1 MNDEIF
7 VDGYLNN
14 CVTRSHWTEIFP
26 SFLSLERRTTIS
38 KTMAVVL
45 SELPV
50 EVLHQIISHL
60 PPSTVPTLQI
70 VSRKFNTLP
79 QPLLWRHHCLS
90 HFKHWNAEQDVE
102 SRLSKGVLDTDWKK
116 MFADRYTIDRS
127 IARDVG
133 GILASQRNRIEKA
146 ERIMGH
152 GYDAKDMLLRNLNVD
167 DEAEDVL
174 ARRSC

>member
-1 MNDEIF
+1 MKYSRWIF
-7 VDGYLNN
+7 EQLRHQ
-14 CVTRSHWTEIFP
+14 RSWTKTLS
-26 SFLSLERRTTIS
+26 SFFNLERRTAIS
-38 KTMAVVL
+38 STMAVVL

-50 EVLHQIISHL
+50 EVLNQIISYL

-70 VSRKFNTLP
+70 VSRRFYNLP
-79 QPLLWRHHCLS
+79 QPLLWRDHCLS
-90 HFKHWNAEQDVE
+90 QFKHWNAEKDLE
-102 SRLSKGVLDTDWKK
+102 FKLSKGVVVTDWKK
-116 MFADRYTIDRS
+116 IFADRYTVDRS

-152 GYDAKDMLLRNLNVD
+152 GYDAKDMLLRSLNVG